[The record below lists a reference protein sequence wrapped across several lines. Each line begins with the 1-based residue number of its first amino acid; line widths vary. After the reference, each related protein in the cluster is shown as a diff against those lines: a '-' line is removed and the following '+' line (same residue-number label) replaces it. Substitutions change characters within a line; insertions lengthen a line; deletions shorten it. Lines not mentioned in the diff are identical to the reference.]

1 MFFLIIMSLNTVGL
15 VRLLQLAMR
24 QRILHTTDA
33 APEGA
38 LDRNTEDV
46 TVVDISLED
55 HPSCSICLEED
66 DRSNLV
72 QPCRCRTM
80 AVHPACLE
88 TWINTRPA
96 ASGPGASGVAER

>member
-1 MFFLIIMSLNTVGL
+1 MMETLTNGPPIPEG
-15 VRLLQLAMR
+15 
-24 QRILHTTDA
+24 DA
-33 APEGA
+33 ADGGA
-38 LDRNTEDV
+38 AAAMA
-46 TVVDISLED
+46 
-55 HPSCSICLEED
+55 CSICLEED